1 MLSSTG
7 FNAVSLLYAVAGAFT
22 AYRLIRERR
31 SFLDGVMTRED
42 VTLAWMVAL
51 FLLTPVAVLLHEAGH
66 YFIARHFGAD
76 EVQLHLRGYW
86 GFVTYRPGPTFDAG
100 KEIIVAAAGPGVSV
114 LLGYVSLALAAAL
127 PMRLA
132 FKQTLAFFG
141 MIGVFHALIGY
152 PLIDLTS
159 EIEGDFHSIYT
170 LLSMPRRVVAGVIH
184 GLLLGLLVL
193 SWKRVGNE
201 KGWVGP
207 RPKKIVIVRRNQRT
221 P

>member
-1 MLSSTG
+1 
-7 FNAVSLLYAVAGAFT
+7 
-22 AYRLIRERR
+22 
-31 SFLDGVMTRED
+31 
-42 VTLAWMVAL
+42 
-51 FLLTPVAVLLHEAGH
+51 
-66 YFIARHFGAD
+66 
-76 EVQLHLRGYW
+76 
-86 GFVTYRPGPTFDAG
+86 
-100 KEIIVAAAGPGVSV
+100 
-114 LLGYVSLALAAAL
+114 
-127 PMRLA
+127 
-132 FKQTLAFFG
+132 

-170 LLSMPRRVVAGVIH
+170 LLSMPGRVVAGMIH

-201 KGWVGP
+201 KGWVGT